1 MSRWFAQNRRIVNKM
16 TRYFQSAAFICVLAV
31 LYFCAGAFGLSLAH
45 VHPSASAVWP
55 PSGIAL
61 AAILMWGYRLW
72 PGIFI
77 GSFAVNIAAVGS
89 VVTALSIAAGN
100 SLEAIL
106 GAGLVCRFA
115 NGPKAFEQTKNI
127 LKFILL
133 AGILS
138 TAFGATIGV
147 SSLSLSGLAPWDE
160 FFNIWL
166 TWWLGDAVG
175 NLIVGSLL
183 VLWVTQPL
191 LSIKTLQVL
200 EATGLVVVLV
210 LVGWLLFLT
219 KIPSGLEY
227 FALVPLLW
235 AALRFG
241 RRGAV
246 TSAFAMSAIALW
258 GTLHNLGPFTT
269 SNPNQSLLLLQ
280 VFLATVTVTSLV
292 MASVILERRRLEQRL
307 RIKDAVSRILAES
320 PSMTD
325 AAPKIIQAM
334 CETAE
339 WELGAI
345 WNVDRPSD
353 QLTCIDFWC
362 LPSVNVTAF
371 EALTRQRKF
380 SRGVGLPG
388 RVWSSGKPEWITDV
402 TSDSTFPRALVATK
416 EGLHT
421 GIGFPIKLADE
432 VIGVMECFSRE
443 IEEPDNDFLE
453 MGGNIG
459 AQLGQF
465 MERKR
470 AEDALRESESRL
482 RIALA
487 AGQMGAWEWNLATS
501 RVSWSS
507 SLEVIHGLTPG
518 TFGGSLEDFKRDIHP
533 EDLELVLAQVEK
545 TIVANDDLHVTYRIE
560 RPDGVLRW
568 VEGFGHVLLNAA
580 GRPEKL
586 VGVCMD
592 ITERKRAEESLRA
605 KEAQV
610 RLITDTAPVML
621 AQWGRDELYRFVN
634 RTYAER
640 LGLVPEQI
648 VGRSI
653 IEILGKD
660 ASEAIR
666 PHIAEVLKGEP
677 VEYESEIPYE
687 KIGRR
692 FMRVAY
698 MPEKDASGNVTG
710 WVTAISDITDRKQ
723 TEETLRQQTR
733 ALEIVN
739 QEFRKLIDTAPIGIA
754 VATDA
759 EGEHIWCNPELTRM
773 LGTNSGDDVSK
784 SGVAGD
790 KLPFHMLHDGQPV
803 PADDLPM
810 QRACREGID
819 ILDEELEILRS
830 DGTIIHELCRAT
842 PLRDGEGKVR
852 GCIGIFLNMT
862 DRKEAEA
869 ALQQAKDELARAN
882 EELEKRVQERTAE
895 LQLANAALSKER
907 DEEKRLE
914 QQLRQ
919 AQKMES
925 IGVLAGG
932 IAHDFNNILNII
944 KGYASLLRGQGS
956 ANGDLAESLNVI
968 DEAIERGA
976 STVRQL
982 LAVAKE
988 SALRFEPV
996 DINDALQKL
1005 KALLSGTLPRTIDIG
1020 LSLDLGLRSV
1030 LADPNQI
1037 NQVLLNI
1044 CVNARD
1050 AMPEGGE
1057 LLLQTGTTPGAEL
1070 RTRFQNA
1077 KEKIYACITVKD
1089 AGFGMDEA
1097 TKSRIFEP
1105 FFTTKEQGQGTG
1117 LGLSVVYGIVTN
1129 HGGFI
1134 DVTSEPGCGTT
1145 FRIYLPLVDGHS
1157 VAVEVDGPRGQQEIA
1172 SIPVH
1177 GHVVLFVEDE
1187 MRQLELMRRSLEK
1200 AGYRV
1205 LVATDGIEAVEI
1217 FLRHKDE
1224 ISVVVLDLGLPKLN
1238 GWEALQKMR
1247 KADPMLKPILASG
1260 YISRDM
1266 ESAMAEGEL
1275 SALLMKPYEP
1285 EEILEKVS
1293 LVIRK
1298 AACRGTKSSDG

>member
-1 MSRWFAQNRRIVNKM
+1 M
-16 TRYFQSAAFICVLAV
+16 
-31 LYFCAGAFGLSLAH
+31 GLSGL
-45 VHPSASAVWP
+45 
-55 PSGIAL
+55 
-61 AAILMWGYRLW
+61 
-72 PGIFI
+72 PGIFLGALAI
-77 GSFAVNIAAVGS
+77 NITLAGSI
-89 VVTALSIAAGN
+89 VTGLSIAAGN
-100 SLEAIL
+100 TFEALL

-115 NGPKAFEQTKNI
+115 NGPNAFEHTKNI
-127 LKFILL
+127 LKFIFL
-133 AGILS
+133 AVILS
-138 TAFGATIGV
+138 TAVGATIGV

-175 NLIVGSLL
+175 SLIVGSLI

-191 LSIKTLQVL
+191 LPMRPVQFL

-210 LVGWLLFLT
+210 LIGWVLFLT
-219 KIPSGLEY
+219 RIPSGLEY

-258 GTLHNLGPFTT
+258 GTLHDLGPFAT

-320 PSMTD
+320 PNMMD
-325 AAPKIIQAM
+325 AAPKIIRAI
-334 CETAE
+334 CETSE
-339 WELGAI
+339 WDLGAI
-345 WNVDRPSD
+345 WNVDRSSD

-362 LPSVNVTAF
+362 LPSVNVSAF
-371 EALTRQRKF
+371 EALTRQSKF

-388 RVWSSGKPEWITDV
+388 RVWSSGKPEWVTDV
-402 TSDSTFPRALVATK
+402 TNDISFSRAPLATK

-421 GIGFPIKLADE
+421 GIGFPVKLGDE
-432 VIGVMECFSRE
+432 VVGVLECFSRE
-443 IEEPDNDFLE
+443 IEEPDSDVLE
-453 MGGNIG
+453 MVGNIG

-482 RIALA
+482 QMALG
-487 AGQMGAWEWNLATS
+487 AGQMGAWEWNLATN
-501 RVSWSS
+501 RVSWST
-507 SLEVIHGLTPG
+507 SLEAIHGLAPG
-518 TFGGSLEDFKRDIHP
+518 TFGGQLEDFKRDIHP
-533 EDLELVLAQVEK
+533 EDLEAVLALVEK
-545 TIVANDDLHVTYRIE
+545 TLVAHDDLHVTYRIN

-568 VEGFGHVLLNAA
+568 VEGFGHVLLNTA
-580 GRPEKL
+580 RQPVKL

-592 ITERKRAEESLRA
+592 ITERKHAEESLRA

-640 LGLVPEQI
+640 HGLSPEQI
-648 VGRSI
+648 VGKSI
-653 IEILGKD
+653 VEILGKD

-666 PHIAEVLKGEP
+666 PHIAEVLKGDP

-698 MPEKDASGNVTG
+698 VPEKDASGAVTG
-710 WVTAISDITDRKQ
+710 WVTAISDVTDHKQ
-723 TEETLRQQTR
+723 AEETLRQQTR

-759 EGEHIWCNPELTRM
+759 ECDHIWCNPELTRM
-773 LGTNSGDDVSK
+773 LGTDSGDNVSK
-784 SGVAGD
+784 SGVVGE
-790 KLPFHMLHDGQPV
+790 KLPFRVLRDGRLV
-803 PADDLPM
+803 VTADLPM

-819 ILDEELEILRS
+819 ILDEEQEILHWN
-830 DGTIIHELCRAT
+830 GTIIHELCRAT

-852 GCIGIFLNMT
+852 GCIGIFLNIT

-869 ALQQAKDELARAN
+869 ALQQAKDELALTN
-882 EELEKRVQERTAE
+882 EDLEKRVQYRTAE

-944 KGYASLLRGQGS
+944 RGYASLLRNPGS
-956 ANGDLAESLNVI
+956 GNGDPDESLDVI

-988 SALRFEPV
+988 SAVRFEPV
-996 DINDALQKL
+996 DLNDVLQKL
-1005 KALLSGTLPRTIDIG
+1005 KVLLSGTLPRTIDIG
-1020 LSLDLGLRSV
+1020 LNLDLRLTSV
-1030 LADPNQI
+1030 FADPNQI

-1057 LLLQTGTTPGAEL
+1057 LLLKTETITGAER
-1070 RTRFQNA
+1070 RTHFQNA
-1077 KEKIYACITVKD
+1077 KEKTYACISVKD
-1089 AGFGMDEA
+1089 AGVGMDEGI
-1097 TKSRIFEP
+1097 KSRIFEP

-1117 LGLSVVYGIVTN
+1117 LGLSVAYGIVTN

-1134 DVTSEPGCGTT
+1134 NVMSEPGRGTT
-1145 FRIYLPLVDGHS
+1145 FRIYLPLVDGESVTVELDCPREQNEVAS
-1157 VAVEVDGPRGQQEIA
+1157 VA
-1172 SIPVH
+1172 VH

-1187 MRQLELMRRSLEK
+1187 ARQLELMRRSLEN

-1238 GWEALQKMR
+1238 GWEALQRMR
-1247 KADPMLKPILASG
+1247 KADPTLKPILASG
-1260 YISRDM
+1260 YISSDM
-1266 ESAMAEGEL
+1266 ESAMARGEL
-1275 SALLMKPYEP
+1275 NALLMKPYEP
-1285 EEILEKVS
+1285 EEILEQVS
-1293 LVIRK
+1293 LAIGK
-1298 AACRGTKSSDG
+1298 AAGSLNVEA